1 MGVVDIMNLLPD
13 KGGFLTFLMGQL
25 PGLFRYDGFVL
36 PFIDGKIA
44 LNHHVHLVAGADFL
58 LRAPAAIRDL
68 AHVDRVVQHIHHKR
82 RRESGHH
89 AILTGDLLIAVCVQ
103 VFGNRSR
110 AAIGMDIFVVDDPD
124 DLSFLLVDE
133 ELAVHQHIAI
143 RRKAAVP
150 FAFPCF
156 LLPARHGLGADIL
169 PFDFRHSRENR
180 DYQLARVL

>member
-68 AHVDRVVQHIHHKR
+68 AHVDWVIQHIHHKR

-89 AILTGDLLIAVCVQ
+89 AILAGDLLIAVCVQ
-103 VFGNRSR
+103 VFGDCPR
-110 AAIGMDIFVVDDPD
+110 AAIGMDILVKDDPD
-124 DLSFLLVDE
+124 IVIRKYLSAALIVFSSPAGSSALCST
-133 ELAVHQHIAI
+133 HIQ
-143 RRKAAVP
+143 RRHMND
-150 FAFPCF
+150 
-156 LLPARHGLGADIL
+156 LPAAHDVSL
-169 PFDFRHSRENR
+169 
-180 DYQLARVL
+180 